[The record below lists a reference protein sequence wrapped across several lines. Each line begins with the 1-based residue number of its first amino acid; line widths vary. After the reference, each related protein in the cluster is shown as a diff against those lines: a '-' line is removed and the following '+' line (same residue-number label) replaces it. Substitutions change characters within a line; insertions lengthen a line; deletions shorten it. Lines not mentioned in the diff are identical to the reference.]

1 MIATASEGRR
11 KAPASTKAALII
23 GVLGVLAAL
32 ALPFAPVETEK
43 TTVTWPQADQPAQS
57 TTAFFVPY
65 QPRDVRV
72 RVPCEA
78 VRDGQ
83 SRGSATTLVSS
94 DAPGKPT
101 EGFTVSTEDDSL
113 AVSVGGR
120 QVYRAPVSDG
130 DCGLALDAGTRGSS
144 LHVGPRTIDLPD
156 DHVREVFA
164 FATDLDPEQADGLRV
179 TAQTANW
186 FENSPTIGKVVLT
199 GTALALIVSSL
210 VLLVLGDRWRRRDA
224 QRWDERSDTEHWDSK
239 HSDTERINTE
249 RQDEH
254 SDTEHSDTERINTE
268 HRDPEHRETQHRET
282 QRRATQRRPSRSW
295 RAAFRERW
303 PLWSVDLGMF
313 AVFAVWA
320 VLGPLSPDDSFTE
333 GIVRNALI
341 TGDFTNYY
349 RWENSSEAPFTLLL
363 NLLQPL
369 VALHANPL
377 VLRLPS
383 IAAGLITW
391 LLLSRGVLPLVLPE
405 QARGRAVRV
414 LLGAALLVWWL
425 PFNLGVRAEPFIA
438 LGTTVVFTCVL
449 RATARSARASLTL
462 LGVGALV
469 GGLTVAVNPVGV
481 TAVAPVLLL
490 APRLWRTL
498 RAPDGNGSRLVP
510 VAWCALGACLASVV
524 LVAMFADQS
533 WFGARQATALHRFYG
548 PDVGWFQEI
557 RRYRYLLG
565 FDDYQGGMARRL
577 PVLLTIAVAAC
588 ATLLVV
594 RGARRLPGMR
604 MVPLPIGCL
613 GIGLALLW
621 LTPSK
626 WTHYFGALAGFGG
639 IALTA
644 GIVLL
649 AACARHWAERREVL
663 LLGAAG
669 TVATI
674 VATCLAFSGTNT
686 YFLYSHFGVPR
697 DELPFRPLNN
707 PLPWV
712 LLVAVLL
719 AVTLLP
725 RWRGQGATRRMV
737 GRMPAVVATVATGS
751 MVVILLVSFA
761 WAPIDRA
768 GSYSV
773 GGQMLAELGGGES
786 DLVDHVVT
794 PQDAPG
800 GDLEAAEGDDELS
813 GFAAGGGNSGP
824 PPGGSGPHEWGSLT
838 DGSLSTGSMTSQWFT
853 APSLARDQ
861 ELAVSASGR
870 TGDGNRL
877 ALEFARSTDNGAP
890 RVLGRHVLDD
900 AYKERDK
907 RPIYP
912 SDRQLEQKPQS
923 NPDWRTLHVDADEVP
938 TGADRVRV
946 VAEDATTD
954 PGGWLA
960 VTGPRLLDTRPLRE
974 FLSGRGPVY
983 VDWSMTWVAPR
994 VRDVPLVGN
1003 GLARAPT
1010 LLLNPPE
1017 SLGSDGRAAYNEEI
1031 GGAFAG
1037 VDEVG
1042 QRNAVPTR
1050 LRGTEDEPKYA
1061 DWGQVSEVTYPFA
1074 RDAYDTRTTP
1084 ETRWGWVGEGFEAT
1098 LSTTKLTPN

>member
-1 MIATASEGRR
+1 MSASGGGGRR
-11 KAPASTKAALII
+11 RASAFGTVGLVV
-23 GVLGVLAAL
+23 GVLGILAAL
-32 ALPFAPVETEK
+32 ALPFAPVVTEK
-43 TTVTWPQADQPAQS
+43 TTVTWPQAGRPAQS

-65 QPRDVRV
+65 QPRDVHV
-72 RVPCEA
+72 RVPCEV

-83 SRGSATTLVSS
+83 SRGTPTTLVSS
-94 DAPGKPT
+94 DAPGKPSK
-101 EGFTVSTEDDSL
+101 GFTVSTADGSALVSL
-113 AVSVGGR
+113 GGR
-120 QVYRAPVSDG
+120 QVYRGPIAGG
-130 DCGLALDAGTRGSS
+130 DCGIALDAGTRGSS
-144 LHVGPRTIDLPD
+144 LHVGQRTIELPD
-156 DHVREVFA
+156 DQVREVFA
-164 FATDLDPEQADGLRV
+164 FATDLGPEQTSGLQV

-186 FENSPTIGKVVLT
+186 FENAPTPGKLALI
-199 GTALALIVSSL
+199 GTALALMVSSL
-210 VLLVLGDRWRRRDA
+210 VLLVLGDRWRRRNAANDTGSPVTGS
-224 QRWDERSDTEHWDSK
+224 DEVASSDTET
-239 HSDTERINTE
+239 SDV
-249 RQDEH
+249 RQP
-254 SDTEHSDTERINTE
+254 RG
-268 HRDPEHRETQHRET
+268 
-282 QRRATQRRPSRSW
+282 SW
-295 RAAFRERW
+295 RAALRARW
-303 PLWSVDLGMF
+303 PLRLIDLGML
-313 AVFAVWA
+313 AILAVWA

-333 GIVRNALI
+333 GIIRNALS

-363 NLLQPL
+363 HLLQPL
-369 VALHANPL
+369 VALHASPL

-383 IAAGLITW
+383 TVAGLLTW

-405 QARGRAVRV
+405 QARSWRVRA
-414 LLGAALLVWWL
+414 LLAAALLVWWL
-425 PFNLGVRAEPFIA
+425 PFNLGVRPEPFIA
-438 LGTTVVFTCVL
+438 LGTTAVFACVL
-449 RATARSARASLTL
+449 RATARPAGAGLTL
-462 LGVGALV
+462 LGVGALI

-490 APRLWRTL
+490 APRIRRLLGIR
-498 RAPDGNGSRLVP
+498 RVPGARDESRLLP
-510 VAWCALGACLASVV
+510 LAWCALGGCLAAVV

-533 WFGARQATALHRFYG
+533 WFGAQQATALHRFYG

-557 RRYRYLLG
+557 RRYQYLLG

-577 PVLLTIAVAAC
+577 PVLLTLAVAGC

-649 AACARHWAERREVL
+649 AASARQWAERREVL

-669 TVATI
+669 TVAVI
-674 VATCLAFSGTNT
+674 VAACLAFSGRNT
-686 YFLYSHFGVPR
+686 YFLYSHFGVPF
-697 DELPFRPLNN
+697 DELPLRPLNG
-707 PLPWV
+707 PLPWL

-719 AVTLLP
+719 AATLLP
-725 RWRGQGATRRMV
+725 RFRGPLATRRMV
-737 GRMPAVVATVATGS
+737 GRMPAVVATAATAS
-751 MVVILLVSFA
+751 MVVVLLVSFA

-794 PQDAPG
+794 TQDAPG
-800 GDLEAAEGDDELS
+800 GDLEAGGGDDELT
-813 GFAAGGGNSGP
+813 GFEAGGGRASP
-824 PPGGSGPHEWGSLT
+824 PPAGTGPHEWGSSV
-838 DGSLSTGSMTSQWFT
+838 DGALSTGSLTSRWFT
-853 APSLARDQ
+853 APPLAPGQ

-870 TGDGNRL
+870 TGDGNHL
-877 ALEFARSTDNGAP
+877 ALEFASSTGNGSTTSGSTTDRAP
-890 RVLGRHVLDD
+890 RVLGRQVLDD

-912 SDRQLEQKPQS
+912 SDHQIEEKPQE
-923 NPDWRTLHVDADEVP
+923 NPDWRPLHVNRDQVP
-938 TGADRVRV
+938 PGTDRVRV

-960 VTGPRLLDTRPLRE
+960 VTGPRVVDTRPLRD
-974 FLSGRGPVY
+974 FLGERGPVY
-983 VDWSMTWVAPR
+983 VDWSMTWAAPHVRNAPR
-994 VRDVPLVGN
+994 VAD

-1010 LLLNPPE
+1010 ALVNPPE
-1017 SLGSDGRAAYNEEI
+1017 SLGFDGRAAYADEI
-1031 GGAFAG
+1031 GGSFAG

-1042 QRNAVPTR
+1042 QRNPVPTR
-1050 LRGTEDEPKYA
+1050 LRGTRDEPKYA
-1061 DWGQVSEVTYPFA
+1061 DWGEVSEVTYPMA
-1074 RDAYDTRTTP
+1074 RDAYDTRTAP

-1098 LSTTKLTPN
+1098 LSTRKLTSD